1 MTEQINETIMNKCS
15 VCGNEFD
22 DKYVDSVQNK
32 CILHC
37 EKDDWYEVEENEKD
51 WSKSDDKI
59 ELFWQQV
66 RKIIQNRETDYE
78 YTQGKSLDFSQTIF
92 PKFENQYT
100 MTEQF
105 DDETVDVIDWHDN
118 FCNTNI
124 TNSQSPSFDLEI
136 RLDFSYSIFLD
147 DVNFDYYEFKEHI
160 SFNNVQ
166 FKGEFH
172 AQKTIFDSVSFHKV
186 NFFKSVVFEDAKVYL
201 FARLGDFENTTF
213 HDEAIFYSSN
223 FSKKNTSK
231 IFDIDFKGTK
241 FKKVSFNS
249 CNFKQGLRFHKD
261 TKADHL
267 EIQNMNLPELYIA
280 GDIKNIYIRGN
291 NKKIDKL
298 TIKHL
303 NLENLL
309 IHNCIVGSDF
319 LLNDKLWKKDEIF
332 GIKNLNLAE
341 STFQGKVKIQFY
353 EISEK
358 ANFYNTKF
366 KDLADFYRTKFNKVV
381 FKRTDF
387 EKVAVFSEAVFNQD
401 VNFKYAKFLGYSV
414 FRDTIIKGKLDLRNT
429 IFDTDADA
437 NFLDITSEERSRDE
451 ETQEFYGEPKVIQV
465 ANRET
470 ARIIKNFYE
479 HSNNIIEA
487 NKFYALEMKEREKEL
502 NKDSQKGKNILEW
515 LIFKI
520 HNISSEHSQSWFLS
534 LFWIVYF
541 TIMYSFLSK
550 FHDSHTTLLNS
561 IITLT
566 YFEVSLIIGL
576 YIDSIKSKTR
586 VISGIIIAL
595 MSYSIYGASSNDFA
609 LNCFSKNINPFS
621 IMKGS
626 DSITFGELIFKITTA
641 YLIYQFIV
649 SVRQN
654 TRRK

>member
-1 MTEQINETIMNKCS
+1 MAEQKNATIMNKCS
-15 VCGNEFD
+15 VCENEFED
-22 DKYVDSVQNK
+22 DYFDVVQNK

-37 EKDDWYEVEENEKD
+37 EKDDWYVVENDEKN
-51 WSKSDDKI
+51 WSKSDEKI

-66 RKIIQNRETDYE
+66 RNIIQNRDSDYYYRE
-78 YTQGKSLDFSQTIF
+78 GHSLNFSQTIF
-92 PKFENQYT
+92 PKFEDQYAE
-100 MTEQF
+100 TEE
-105 DDETVDVIDWHDN
+105 DYDGAITVINWHDN
-118 FCNTNI
+118 FCDPLI
-124 TNSQSPSFDLEI
+124 SQSLSPSFVLEAK
-136 RLDFSYSIFLD
+136 LDFTGSIFLD
-147 DVNFDYYEFKEHI
+147 DVNFDYYEFQGYV

-186 NFFKSVVFEDAKVYL
+186 IFFKSVLFEDATVHL
-201 FARLGDFENTTF
+201 FTRLGDFENSIF
-213 HDEAIFYSSN
+213 HDEAIFYSST
-223 FSKKNTSK
+223 FSKNNTNNT
-231 IFDIDFKGTK
+231 FDIDFKGTK
-241 FKKVSFNS
+241 FKKISFTS
-249 CNFKQGLRFHKD
+249 CNFKQGLRFYKD

-267 EIQNMNLPELYIA
+267 DIQNINLPELYIA

-309 IHNCIVGSDF
+309 IHKCIIGSDF

-332 GIKNLNLAE
+332 GIKNLNFSE

-353 EISEK
+353 EISEE

-381 FKRTDF
+381 FERTDF

-414 FRDTIIKGKLDLRNT
+414 FRDTIIKGKFDLRNT

-437 NFLDITSEERSRDE
+437 NFLDITSEERKKDK
-451 ETQEFYGEPKVIQV
+451 ETQEFYGDPKVIQV

-479 HSNNIIEA
+479 HSSNIIEA
-487 NKFYALEMKEREKEL
+487 NKFYALEMQKREEEL
-502 NKDSQKGKNILEW
+502 NKGIKNFDW

-520 HNISSEHSQSWFLS
+520 HGISSDHSQSPFLALLWIFNVTILYIILSNAGILQKHNLYILPIGFAAISILYFCTIELIGYKYKKQIFSGLFLIFLFTSHFLIIQSS
-534 LFWIVYF
+534 L
-541 TIMYSFLSK
+541 TC
-550 FHDSHTTLLNS
+550 LLNC
-561 IITLT
+561 LA
-566 YFEVSLIIGL
+566 
-576 YIDSIKSKTR
+576 DK
-586 VISGIIIAL
+586 
-595 MSYSIYGASSNDFA
+595 
-609 LNCFSKNINPFS
+609 INPFS
-621 IMKGS
+621 IMTTP
-626 DSITFGELIFKITTA
+626 DIITFGLLIYKTIIA